1 MAPMASANF
10 QNNISDLPMKKLLVC
25 LFAVALLTGTALTA
39 EAAKQIAFGKG
50 KSSASVS
57 GKVQGSNDVDYVIR
71 ASAGQ
76 TMTVDFKAGKGAA
89 YFNVLPPGSSG
100 EAIFVGSSEGNHFKA
115 ALPSDGDYTIR
126 VYLMGGAKDSDK
138 PVTYTLKV
146 GIPASAKPAS
156 TGKANSETAVAEK
169 ACLAAVAKKVG
180 VSASKLKVI
189 DVQSAE
195 AGIGVNIQVPDAT
208 APWSCLSDKKGHVQG
223 ASFTGSEGDM

>member
-1 MAPMASANF
+1 
-10 QNNISDLPMKKLLVC
+10 MKKLLVC
-25 LFAVALLTGTALTA
+25 LLAGALLSGTALTA

-57 GKVQGSNDVDYVIR
+57 GKIQGSNDVDYVIR

-89 YFNVLPPGSSG
+89 YFNVLPPGSTG
-100 EAIFVGSSEGNHFKA
+100 EAIFVGSSEGDHFKA

-146 GIPASAKPAS
+146 GIPAS
-156 TGKANSETAVAEK
+156 GKSSAATTSSSSSNVKTAEK
-169 ACLAAVAKKVG
+169 NCLAAVAKKVG
-180 VSASKLKVI
+180 VSSSKLSVSY
-189 DVQSAE
+189 SAE
-195 AGIGVNIQVPDAT
+195 AESGIGIDIKVPDA
-208 APWSCLSDKKGHVQG
+208 ADPWYCLTDRKGKVEDVR
-223 ASFTGSEGDM
+223 FKGSEGNL

>member
-1 MAPMASANF
+1 
-10 QNNISDLPMKKLLVC
+10 MKKLLVC
-25 LFAVALLTGTALTA
+25 LLAGVLLTGTALTA

-50 KSSASVS
+50 KTSTSVS
-57 GKVQGSNDVDYVIR
+57 GKVQGSNDVDYVLR

-76 TMTVDFKAGKGAA
+76 TMTVDFKASKGAA
-89 YFNVLPPGSSG
+89 YFNVLPPGSTG

-146 GIPASAKPAS
+146 SIPAIAKPAS
-156 TGKANSETAVAEK
+156 TGKANTETAVAEK

-189 DVQSAE
+189 DVKGSE

-208 APWSCLSDKKGHVQG
+208 APWSCLSDKKGNVQDT
-223 ASFTGSEGDM
+223 SFTGSEGNM

>member
-1 MAPMASANF
+1 
-10 QNNISDLPMKKLLVC
+10 MKKLLVC
-25 LFAVALLTGTALTA
+25 LLAGALLSGTALTA

-57 GKVQGSNDVDYVIR
+57 GKIQGSNDVDYVIR

-89 YFNVLPPGSSG
+89 YFNVLPPGSTG

-146 GIPASAKPAS
+146 GIPAS
-156 TGKANSETAVAEK
+156 GKSSAATTSSSSSNVKTAEK
-169 ACLAAVAKKVG
+169 NCLAAVAKKVG
-180 VSASKLKVI
+180 VSSSKLSVSY
-189 DVQSAE
+189 SAE
-195 AGIGVNIQVPDAT
+195 AESGIGIDIKVPDAT
-208 APWSCLSDKKGHVQG
+208 DPWFCLTDRKGKVEDVR
-223 ASFTGSEGDM
+223 FKGSEGNL

>member
-1 MAPMASANF
+1 
-10 QNNISDLPMKKLLVC
+10 MKKLLVC
-25 LFAVALLTGTALTA
+25 LLAGALLTGTALTA

-50 KSSASVS
+50 KSSATVS
-57 GKVQGSNDVDYVIR
+57 GKIQGSNDVDYVIR

-89 YFNVLPPGSSG
+89 YFNVLPPGSTG

-115 ALPSDGDYTIR
+115 ALPGDGDYTIR

-138 PVTYTLKV
+138 PVNYTLKV
-146 GIPASAKPAS
+146 GIPAVKPAS
-156 TGKANSETAVAEK
+156 TGKANRETAVAEK
-169 ACLAAVAKKVG
+169 ACLEAVAKKVG

-189 DVQSAE
+189 DVMSAE
-195 AGIGVNIQVPDAT
+195 AGIGVTIQVPDAT

-223 ASFTGSEGDM
+223 ASFTGSEGAM

>member
-1 MAPMASANF
+1 
-10 QNNISDLPMKKLLVC
+10 MKKLLVC
-25 LFAVALLTGTALTA
+25 LLAGALLTGTALTA

-50 KSSASVS
+50 KSSASVT
-57 GKVQGSNDVDYVIR
+57 GKVQGGSDVDYVLR

-76 TMTVDFKAGKGAA
+76 TMTVDFKASKGAA
-89 YFNVLPPGSSG
+89 YFNVLPPGSTG

-115 ALPSDGDYTIR
+115 TLPSDGDYTLR

-146 GIPASAKPAS
+146 GIPAAPKAAT

-180 VSASKLKVI
+180 VSVSKLKVI
-189 DVQSAE
+189 DVQSAQ

-223 ASFTGSEGDM
+223 ASFTGSEGAM

>member
-1 MAPMASANF
+1 
-10 QNNISDLPMKKLLVC
+10 MKKLLVC
-25 LFAVALLTGTALTA
+25 LLAGALLTGTVMSTA
-39 EAAKQIAFGKG
+39 EAASKQIAFAKG
-50 KSSASVS
+50 KTGTSIS
-57 GKVQGSNDVDYVIR
+57 GKIKGNEDMDYVLR

-76 TMTVDFKAGKGAA
+76 TMTVDFKASKGAA
-89 YFNVLPPGSSG
+89 YFNVLPPNSTG

-146 GIPASAKPAS
+146 SIPATAKPSS

-208 APWSCLSDKKGHVQG
+208 APWSCLSDKKGNVQG
-223 ASFTGSEGDM
+223 TSFTGSEGAM

>member
-1 MAPMASANF
+1 
-10 QNNISDLPMKKLLVC
+10 MKKLLVC
-25 LFAVALLTGTALTA
+25 LLAGALLTGTALTA

-57 GKVQGSNDVDYVIR
+57 GKIQGSNDVDYVIR

-76 TMTVDFKAGKGAA
+76 TLTVDFKAGKGAA
-89 YFNVLPPGSSG
+89 YFNVLPPGSTG
-100 EAIFVGSSEGNHFKA
+100 DAIFVGSSEGNHFKGT
-115 ALPSDGDYTIR
+115 LPSDGDYTIR

-146 GIPASAKPAS
+146 GIPASAKTVS
-156 TGKANSETAVAEK
+156 TGKTNSETAVAEK

-189 DVQSAE
+189 DVKGSE

>member
-1 MAPMASANF
+1 MASANF
-10 QNNISDLPMKKLLVC
+10 QNNIRELPMKKLLAC
-25 LFAVALLTGTALTA
+25 LLASALLTGTALTA

-89 YFNVLPPGSSG
+89 YFNVLPPGSTG

-126 VYLMGGAKDSDK
+126 VYLMGGAKDSGK
-138 PVTYTLKV
+138 PINYTLKV
-146 GIPASAKPAS
+146 GIPASGKSSAAT
-156 TGKANSETAVAEK
+156 TGSSSSNVKTAEK
-169 ACLAAVAKKVG
+169 NCLAAVAKKVG
-180 VSASKLKVI
+180 VSSSKLSV
-189 DVQSAE
+189 SYSSEAE
-195 AGIGVNIQVPDAT
+195 SGIGIDIKVPDAT
-208 APWSCLSDKKGHVQG
+208 DPWYCLTDRKGKVEEVR
-223 ASFTGSEGDM
+223 FKGSEGKL

>member
-1 MAPMASANF
+1 
-10 QNNISDLPMKKLLVC
+10 MKKLLVC
-25 LFAVALLTGTALTA
+25 LLAGALLTGTALTA

-50 KSSASVS
+50 KTSASVS
-57 GKVQGSNDVDYVIR
+57 GKVQGGSDVDYVLR

-76 TMTVDFKAGKGAA
+76 TMTVDFKASKGAA
-89 YFNVLPPGSSG
+89 YFNVLPPGSTG
-100 EAIFVGSSEGNHFKA
+100 EAIFNGSSEGNHFKA

-146 GIPASAKPAS
+146 SIPAAPKAAT

-180 VSASKLKVI
+180 VSVSKLKVI
-189 DVQSAE
+189 DTQGSQ

-223 ASFTGSEGDM
+223 ASFTGSEGGM